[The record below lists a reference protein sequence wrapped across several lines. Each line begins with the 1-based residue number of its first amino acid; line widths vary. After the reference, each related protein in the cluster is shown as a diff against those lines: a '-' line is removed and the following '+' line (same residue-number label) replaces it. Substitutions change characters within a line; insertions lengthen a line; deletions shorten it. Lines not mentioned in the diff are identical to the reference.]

1 MLIVSIILEAA
12 VAVIAVLAAMQGR
25 PYLYGLV
32 FTFAAYVLM
41 ISLVCCNGPSKERCS
56 RDYSCSR
63 PSRRSSRFG
72 RCTGK
77 AGRAS
82 GKFDYSVIQIRAAR
96 HCIGRDRIASI
107 SRPPIPVTIVA
118 NSQHRRDPMTKGP
131 SLPLAEL
138 EQRIAIARDNIRQ
151 LIEQAAAQS
160 GAEDEDRNADRIA
173 QQQEELDRL
182 IKQRDQLLKK

>member
-32 FTFAAYVLM
+32 FTFAEYVLM

-82 GKFDYSVIQIRAAR
+82 GKSAIPLIQYARRGISSGVTELRAFRAAK
-96 HCIGRDRIASI
+96 
-107 SRPPIPVTIVA
+107 SRLQSPLIPRTGET
-118 NSQHRRDPMTKGP
+118 R
-131 SLPLAEL
+131 
-138 EQRIAIARDNIRQ
+138 
-151 LIEQAAAQS
+151 
-160 GAEDEDRNADRIA
+160 
-173 QQQEELDRL
+173 
-182 IKQRDQLLKK
+182 